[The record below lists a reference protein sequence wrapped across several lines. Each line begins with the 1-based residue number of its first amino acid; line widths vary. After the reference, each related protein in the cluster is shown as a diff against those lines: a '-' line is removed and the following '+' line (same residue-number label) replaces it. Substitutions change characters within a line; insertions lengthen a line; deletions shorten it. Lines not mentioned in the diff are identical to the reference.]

1 MVELSIPKK
10 SYVFCF
16 SILTSFGSPFG
27 ILCLYV
33 ILTISYLRAQTIET
47 SSLPTDSSQPLFKQI
62 EIFSSILTVCFNCK
76 YFPQYTRELLECPF
90 GISPSGR
97 STRGGKNAFKRF
109 ICRQELL
116 YVVVACVAGVKGEG
130 EGKKEKKEVGK
141 KREGIEERGKG
152 TPATITPSCS
162 PSRTLASANSDW
174 IIRQ

>member
-1 MVELSIPKK
+1 MVELCIPKK

-16 SILTSFGSPFG
+16 SILTSFGGPFG

-62 EIFSSILTVCFNCK
+62 ESFSGILTVCFNCK

-97 STRGGKNAFKRF
+97 STRGGKNA
-109 ICRQELL
+109 
-116 YVVVACVAGVKGEG
+116 VVACVAGVKGEG